1 MNYSKLGNI
10 EAICLIIVIFVNHIV
25 LNLPQMILNNSG
37 NASILNTIYILI
49 LVLLFAMLI
58 LKLLKKFIGLDI
70 IDISEYLGGK
80 PLKILIGVLCII
92 YLIFET
98 VFLTRMFSQNLLLV
112 YFPSYPISFILFLF
126 LFIGVVANIIGRKS
140 IIKTNTI
147 IVPIALFSILFTFIF
162 VADMLRIERSLPIFD
177 NGLDKIFLSGASNIF
192 AFNGIFFLFFISPLL
207 NKKEDTSKVTFW
219 SVLICGIFLILSIAI
234 LIFAFSDISSVSR
247 FAPIYFIIINSRL
260 SAFLERP
267 EAIFIFI
274 WTLALMSFINI
285 AVMFVLNIFKKLT
298 NIKEP
303 KYLAISVCTIIFVL
317 AMLMN
322 NIFNFESIANAFY
335 KYGTLVL
342 IFGIFTIILVFAN
355 IKKRKN
361 KNIFENKEL
370 ENSNSKSQT
379 NEDK

>member
-1 MNYSKLGNI
+1 MNYSKLGNF
-10 EAICLIIVIFVNHIV
+10 EAICLIVVVFVNHIV
-25 LNLPQMILNNSG
+25 LNLPQMILNSTG
-37 NASILNTIYILI
+37 SASILNTIYILLI
-49 LVLLFAMLI
+49 VIIFAILI

-80 PLKILIGVLCII
+80 PLKILIGILCII

-112 YFPSYPISFILFLF
+112 YFPNYPISFIIFLF
-126 LFIGVVANIIGRKS
+126 LFIGVVANIIGKKS
-140 IIKTNTI
+140 IIKTNAI

-162 VADMLRIERSLPIFD
+162 VADMLRIERSLPIFN

-192 AFNGIFFLFFISPLL
+192 AFNGLFFLFFISPML
-207 NKKEDTSKVTFW
+207 NKKEDMSKVTLW
-219 SVLICGIFLILSIAI
+219 SVLICGIFLILSIAT
-234 LIFAFSDISSVSR
+234 LIFAFSDIYSVSR
-247 FAPIYFIIINSRL
+247 LAPIYFIIINSRL

-298 NIKEP
+298 NVKEL

-317 AMLMN
+317 AMALN
-322 NIFNFESIANAFY
+322 GLFNFESIANAFY
-335 KYGTLVL
+335 KYGSLIL
-342 IFGIFTIILVFAN
+342 IFGIFTLILILAY
-355 IKKRKN
+355 IKKRR
-361 KNIFENKEL
+361 
-370 ENSNSKSQT
+370 SS
-379 NEDK
+379 